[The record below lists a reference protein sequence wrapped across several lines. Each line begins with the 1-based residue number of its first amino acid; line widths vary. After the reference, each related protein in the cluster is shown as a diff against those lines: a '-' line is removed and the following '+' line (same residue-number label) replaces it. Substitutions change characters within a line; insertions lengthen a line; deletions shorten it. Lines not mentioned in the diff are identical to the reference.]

1 MVGIKGVENPK
12 SECTDIKCPF
22 HGELKVRGR
31 TFEGTVKSDKMTNT
45 VTVEWERM
53 ILVPKYNRYI
63 KRRSKV
69 KAHNPECIKAKTGDR
84 VLIVECRPLSRTK
97 KFTVVKVVSQK

>member
-1 MVGIKGVENPK
+1 MVGIKGVEAPK

-22 HGELKVRGR
+22 HGELRARGR